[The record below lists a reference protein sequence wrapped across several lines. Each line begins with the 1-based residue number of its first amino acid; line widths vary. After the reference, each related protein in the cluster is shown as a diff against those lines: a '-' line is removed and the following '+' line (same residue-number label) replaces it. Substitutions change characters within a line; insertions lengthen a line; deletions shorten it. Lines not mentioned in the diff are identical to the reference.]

1 MPSTTPGHTFLS
13 RLRKAPAAD
22 WVRRRPRRLPPQAV
36 RSTRR
41 PQGRRPLSL
50 ATATVAL
57 TLTLTF
63 AAVPLSSQTVDERL
77 HGFDQWVES
86 VMAEWKVPGLGVAI
100 VEDGKTV
107 FARAYGWRNVEQQL
121 PVTPDTLFA
130 IGSNTKSFTA
140 TLLAMYVD
148 EGALAWDTPIRTVLP
163 EFSLHDP
170 VATGQMTAVDLLS
183 HRSGLPRHDL
193 FWYATGKSR
202 TELIAGLHHLE
213 PSASF
218 RSKYQYQNLMFL
230 TAGVVAERI
239 GGKSWEELVE
249 ERVFRPLG
257 MERANFSVDRM
268 QQDDD
273 FSYGY
278 GAEQEIERVR
288 RVRRVPFRN
297 IDAIGPA
304 GSINTSAR
312 ELARYVQFHL
322 AYGKVGDTQLLK
334 EDSARLMQL
343 PQMVMTGPLQERLQN
358 GPEISDPTYGLGLMV
373 GGYRGRKHVSHGGG
387 IDGFISAM
395 EWLPDEQIGV
405 IALSNTSHTGTVPV
419 LVVRNAFDRMLGLE
433 PIDWAARARKRE
445 AEAKAKVEE
454 AKKADLAA
462 AAPDTSPSHPL
473 ADYAG
478 DYEHPGYGKASVR
491 VHEDGLILEVVGI
504 EFPLKHYHY
513 DLFIVPYDLPPSAA
527 AAGFGGVKVRF
538 DYDDAGAI
546 NVVSVP
552 LEPAISPIRFVRASD

>member
-1 MPSTTPGHTFLS
+1 MSPPASGLGAPASPPAAAAGGQ
-13 RLRKAPAAD
+13 KNAPAA
-22 WVRRRPRRLPPQAV
+22 RPATSPLGRALLLAV
-36 RSTRR
+36 I
-41 PQGRRPLSL
+41 
-50 ATATVAL
+50 
-57 TLTLTF
+57 TLTLLTT
-63 AAVPLSSQTVDERL
+63 PLPAQTADSRL
-77 HGFDQWVES
+77 DGFDPWVES

-100 VEDGKTV
+100 VEDGEIVYAKG
-107 FARAYGWRNVEQQL
+107 YGWRNVEQQL
-121 PVTPDTLFA
+121 PVTADTLFA

-148 EGALAWDTPIRTVLP
+148 EGALAWDAPIRTVLP
-163 EFSLHDP
+163 EFHLHDP
-170 VATGQMTAVDLLS
+170 VATEQMTAVDLLS

-193 FWYATGKSR
+193 YWLATGKTR
-202 TELIAGLHHLE
+202 TELMAGLHHLE

-239 GGKSWEELVE
+239 GGKSWEVLVE
-249 ERVFRPLG
+249 ERILRPLG
-257 MERANFSVDRM
+257 MERANFSVDGM

-278 GAEQEIERVR
+278 GAQQEIE
-288 RVRRVPFRN
+288 RVPFRN

-312 ELARYVQFHL
+312 ELARYVLFHL

-334 EDSARLMQL
+334 EESARLMQL
-343 PQMVMTGPLQERLQN
+343 PQMVMTGPQRERLKD
-358 GPEISDPTYGLGLMV
+358 GPEISDPSYGLGLMV
-373 GGYRGRKHVSHGGG
+373 GGYRGRKHISHGGG

-405 IALSNTSHTGTVPV
+405 VALSNTSHTGTVPA
-419 LVVRNAFDRMLGLE
+419 LVVRNAFDRLLRLE

-454 AKKADLAA
+454 AKKADLKAA
-462 AAPDTSPSHPL
+462 VTGTSPSHAL

-491 VHEDGLILEVVGI
+491 VEEDGLVLDVVGI
-504 EFPLKHYHY
+504 EIPLRHYHY
-513 DLFIVPYDLPPSAA
+513 DVWSVPYDLPADRLAS
-527 AAGFGGVKVRF
+527 GFGGLKVRF

-546 NVVSVP
+546 NAVSAP
-552 LEPAISPIRFVRASD
+552 LEPAIPPIRFERAGD